1 MEDLMTTALEESINP
16 KTGLFIKN
24 PTRIDITA
32 TAENQQDIVDAVK
45 GIKQKLARLVYQ
57 YNDIDRTDPPPLS
70 GILKIREM
78 SEEERVGFFKSL
90 MRFKPQIIKL
100 HINLGN
106 YTNKRK
112 IVNQKTNLLNSNKP
126 RFHTEVAEKMA
137 EAFNDIPNVVELV
150 YTVNLTP
157 SSILATA
164 EVYAVSDE
172 DYADDN
178 LFAPAIGIEHII
190 ANI

>member
-1 MEDLMTTALEESINP
+1 MTTALEESINP

-32 TAENQQDIVDAVK
+32 NAENQQDIVDAVK
-45 GIKQKLARLVYQ
+45 GIKQKMARLVYQ
-57 YNDIDRTDPPPLS
+57 YGDIDKADPPPLS

-78 SEEERVGFFKSL
+78 TEEQKVGFFKSL

-100 HINLGN
+100 HINLGD

-112 IVNQKTNLLNSNKP
+112 VVNQKTNLLNSNKP

-137 EAFNDIPNVVELV
+137 EVFSDIPNVVELV

-164 EVYAVSDE
+164 EVFSVSDE
-172 DYADDN
+172 DYANND

-190 ANI
+190 ASN